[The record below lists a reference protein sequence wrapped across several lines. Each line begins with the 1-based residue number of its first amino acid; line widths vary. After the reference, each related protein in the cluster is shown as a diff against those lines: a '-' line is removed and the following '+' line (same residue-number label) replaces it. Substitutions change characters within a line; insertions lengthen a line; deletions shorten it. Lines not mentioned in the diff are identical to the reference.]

1 MCKIPAHSL
10 SPWCNDRHRILSPKG
25 QPACLLLSLRPRA
38 HHKPWDDTLLLW
50 DCDPGTL
57 LAAPF
62 PQYHMAPAAPS
73 PGAAPGAA
81 SRPSSSHVMLLIQS
95 ILLHIP
101 EVSQDSSASMQ
112 SLLCDLNQ
120 VRQFQHTLPKP
131 IWQWRQAVGT
141 VAPPVSKWEQSL
153 QKQNRLQ
160 LGEAKGRR
168 KETHNPS
175 KVQICSERSLPS
187 LQPKGKQIPNIC
199 HL

>member
-38 HHKPWDDTLLLW
+38 YHKPWDDTLLLW

-73 PGAAPGAA
+73 PGAAPRAA
-81 SRPSSSHVMLLIQS
+81 SRPPSSHVMLLIQS

-101 EVSQDSSASMQ
+101 EVSHTALPACRACCVTLTKLGNS
-112 SLLCDLNQ
+112 N
-120 VRQFQHTLPKP
+120 TLPKP

-160 LGEAKGRR
+160 LGEAKGSR

-187 LQPKGKQIPNIC
+187 LQPKGKQIPNLC